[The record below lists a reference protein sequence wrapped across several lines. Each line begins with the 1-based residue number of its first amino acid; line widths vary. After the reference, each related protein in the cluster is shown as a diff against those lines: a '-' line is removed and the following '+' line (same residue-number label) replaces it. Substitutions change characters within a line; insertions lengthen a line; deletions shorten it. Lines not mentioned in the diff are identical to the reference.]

1 MNLLLNTI
9 QINVCCVEAQGN
21 VHFLASY
28 ASQGISRGK
37 YWRKSPFNVPLIAS
51 YCCLSI
57 HTSTIRFQIILH
69 GALSVFIFEYFF
81 QQLVAKSH
89 QFSKLCSFFALKL
102 GPFAAKGVHFRPK
115 VRPFLLISNGRFSKL
130 FKSISDSKRT
140 WCLRVQGWVF
150 SYCTVTN

>member
-28 ASQGISRGK
+28 TSQGISRGK

-57 HTSTIRFQIILH
+57 HTSTIRFQIIVH
-69 GALSVFIFEYFF
+69 GALSVFIFEYFYSNWWPRITSF
-81 QQLVAKSH
+81 QSCAL
-89 QFSKLCSFFALKL
+89 FFALKL

-140 WCLRVQGWVF
+140 WCLRVQG
-150 SYCTVTN
+150 